1 MVRGPFSPARA
12 WRPAVFAGLAQTL
25 ESKETVRIV
34 KWLKSYS
41 DPRLRRK
48 IAVLRAFFLVL
59 ETAVVALI
67 LAWALTGDMLG
78 RSSLSGARA
87 DSRAVVIAVRWSESP
102 TIYVVNTLWH
112 LGAITLFIVGC
123 YLALAKIIEKLH
135 GRPLFR
141 RKYPY

>member
-1 MVRGPFSPARA
+1 MVPSAPTVG
-12 WRPAVFAGLAQTL
+12 G
-25 ESKETVRIV
+25 KETVRIV
-34 KWLKSYS
+34 KCLKSYS

-48 IAVLRAFFLVL
+48 IAVLRAFCLVL
-59 ETAVVALI
+59 ETAAVALI
-67 LAWALTGDMLG
+67 LAWASTGEMLG

-87 DSRAVVIAVRWSESP
+87 DSRAVVIAIHWSESP

-112 LGAITLFIVGC
+112 IGITTLFVFGF